1 MAASS
6 AKRTCACAACGC
18 DAILNMKHTFC
29 LTSDACTQNEKLG
42 ERHQRGLHL
51 QSLSYISAHAC
62 DIWRQQ
68 PHLQTMQYLPACQ
81 RSLPSSPARSLGR
94 SLVSPPPVAFPS
106 SSDIGGGGADD
117 NDELRRGGV
126 GRWRR
131 QGGRRA
137 ERTTATRGRR
147 RPRSPKSH
155 SQMRRGCAA
164 MTGKRHY

>member
-18 DAILNMKHTFC
+18 DAILKMKHTFC

-81 RSLPSSPARSLGR
+81 RAISPLSPR
-94 SLVSPPPVAFPS
+94 SLVRSVGRSFRRHRWHFPPLTSAAAQTITMNCAAAVSVA
-106 SSDIGGGGADD
+106 GGGRAAGGQKGRQQPGGDD
-117 NDELRRGGV
+117 GLAL
-126 GRWRR
+126 
-131 QGGRRA
+131 QS
-137 ERTTATRGRR
+137 RTCR
-147 RPRSPKSH
+147 
-155 SQMRRGCAA
+155 
-164 MTGKRHY
+164 

>member
-18 DAILNMKHTFC
+18 DAILKMKHTFC

-42 ERHQRGLHL
+42 ERRQRGLHI

-81 RSLPSSPARSLGR
+81 RAISPLSPR
-94 SLVSPPPVAFPS
+94 SLVRSVGRSFRRHRWHFPPLTSAAAAQTITMNCAAAVSVA
-106 SSDIGGGGADD
+106 GGGRAAGGQKGRQQPGGDD
-117 NDELRRGGV
+117 GLALQSRTRR
-126 GRWRR
+126 
-131 QGGRRA
+131 
-137 ERTTATRGRR
+137 
-147 RPRSPKSH
+147 
-155 SQMRRGCAA
+155 
-164 MTGKRHY
+164 